1 MKRNILYSRFIQKK
15 FFFKI
20 LLPFIYNNFNSKEKI
35 TSIIL
40 NKKSKDKKNNTFT
53 KMEIKASKN
62 LADLNEESFNISN
75 MPLMTY
81 SHKKT
86 KLLSKSKN
94 NKKKAISQILLNNE
108 ENVNSFEKTTTFSN
122 NNLKAI
128 IKSNNLNNSANKNKS
143 KSLRLKVKSKKRVNF
158 KQNFATIIKVESYKK
173 YNVNNYYNR
182 IDCVNCS
189 CIIY

>member
-1 MKRNILYSRFIQKK
+1 MKINT
-15 FFFKI
+15 
-20 LLPFIYNNFNSKEKI
+20 NNSKEKI

-81 SHKKT
+81 SYKKT

-128 IKSNNLNNSANKNKS
+128 IKSNNLNNSANKNKT

>member
-1 MKRNILYSRFIQKK
+1 MKINT
-15 FFFKI
+15 
-20 LLPFIYNNFNSKEKI
+20 NNSKEKI

-81 SHKKT
+81 SYKKT

-108 ENVNSFEKTTTFSN
+108 ENVNSFEKTTKFSN

>member
-1 MKRNILYSRFIQKK
+1 MKINI
-15 FFFKI
+15 
-20 LLPFIYNNFNSKEKI
+20 NNSKEKI

-81 SHKKT
+81 SYKKT

-108 ENVNSFEKTTTFSN
+108 ENVNSLEKTTTFSN

-173 YNVNNYYNR
+173 YNMNNYYNR
-182 IDCVNCS
+182 IDGVNCS

>member
-1 MKRNILYSRFIQKK
+1 MKINT
-15 FFFKI
+15 
-20 LLPFIYNNFNSKEKI
+20 NNSKEKI

-81 SHKKT
+81 SYKKT

-94 NKKKAISQILLNNE
+94 NQKKAISQILLNNE

-158 KQNFATIIKVESYKK
+158 RQNFATIIKVESYKK

>member
-1 MKRNILYSRFIQKK
+1 MKINT
-15 FFFKI
+15 
-20 LLPFIYNNFNSKEKI
+20 NNSKEKI

-81 SHKKT
+81 SYKKT

-94 NKKKAISQILLNNE
+94 NQKKAISQILLNNE

>member
-1 MKRNILYSRFIQKK
+1 MKINT
-15 FFFKI
+15 
-20 LLPFIYNNFNSKEKI
+20 NNSKEKI

-94 NKKKAISQILLNNE
+94 NQKKAISQILLNNE

-158 KQNFATIIKVESYKK
+158 RQNFATIIKVESYKK

>member
-1 MKRNILYSRFIQKK
+1 MKINT
-15 FFFKI
+15 
-20 LLPFIYNNFNSKEKI
+20 NNSKEKI

-62 LADLNEESFNISN
+62 LAELNEDSFNISN

-81 SHKKT
+81 SYKKT

-94 NKKKAISQILLNNE
+94 NKKKAISQILLKNE
-108 ENVNSFEKTTTFSN
+108 ENVDSFEKTTTFSN